1 MCNTMITVHLLSRED
16 GENNEEMIE
25 NDKTGEENR

>member
-1 MCNTMITVHLLSRED
+1 MITVHLLSRKD
-16 GENNEEMIE
+16 GEDNEEMIE